1 MLTYYVSDEHQ
12 DKVYDSRLQNL
23 EKKIS
28 ILEKRMEP
36 IEEVYFYRGDYG
48 FGSEKSTQEVASVD
62 KRIEH
67 LERKQQW
74 LEKRMLNLEYQCY
87 SKAMKGVPS
96 EEEVSS
102 EEEFCTAKDVANEV
116 ISVST
121 EEDEPTPIISRPS
134 TSKRSTALK
143 GQAAST
149 SIAEDVPKISRPSNT
164 HKRGRAS
171 ISTAA
176 PAPKRPRGRPPSSSK
191 TGGQKKK
198 APSTSGPRGKASTS
212 AAAPAPKRPRGRP
225 PSSSK
230 TGGEKKKAPS
240 TSGPRGK
247 ASTSAAAPAPKRPR
261 GRPPSSS
268 KTGGQKK
275 KGPSQAPPSTLAPIG
290 KRPPPMTGVVIGLRA
305 RDAPAV
311 LWF

>member
-1 MLTYYVSDEHQ
+1 
-12 DKVYDSRLQNL
+12 
-23 EKKIS
+23 
-28 ILEKRMEP
+28 
-36 IEEVYFYRGDYG
+36 
-48 FGSEKSTQEVASVD
+48 
-62 KRIEH
+62 
-67 LERKQQW
+67 
-74 LEKRMLNLEYQCY
+74 MLNLEYQCY

-143 GQAAST
+143 GEAASA
-149 SIAEDVPKISRPSNT
+149 SIAEDVPKIPRPSNT

-198 APSTSGPRGKASTS
+198 APSTSGQEAKLPLQLLHQL
-212 AAAPAPKRPRGRP
+212 PKDPEADLLLLQKQVVKR
-225 PSSSK
+225 
-230 TGGEKKKAPS
+230 KKVHHKLLH
-240 TSGPRGK
+240 
-247 ASTSAAAPAPKRPR
+247 
-261 GRPPSSS
+261 
-268 KTGGQKK
+268 Q
-275 KGPSQAPPSTLAPIG
+275 L
-290 KRPPPMTGVVIGLRA
+290 
-305 RDAPAV
+305 
-311 LWF
+311 